1 MESIFKGLAIVV
13 FFAVATCHCLAQQQ
27 EHKRWANVRIKEKGF
42 VLGAGY
48 GLDTFNLPQGNYSPL
63 FCMAR
68 IGIDFR
74 NKNTKT
80 IGRRGEYSIFFE
92 PQINPVLL
100 RKANNSKVEWEYGV
114 NIGFQHCYPIT
125 KDLCSAI
132 FISTGPHYFSANT
145 DRQAPGFIFS
155 DNFGAGFYY
164 FLYKD
169 WAVNAGFRLRHM
181 SNAQTRLPNS
191 GINTF
196 NFLIGVSKLLRK

>member
-1 MESIFKGLAIVV
+1 MVSISKGLAI
-13 FFAVATCHCLAQQQ
+13 AVCFLLATFCCLAQKQ
-27 EHKRWANVRIKEKGF
+27 EHKRWANIRIKERGF
-42 VLGAGY
+42 VMGAGY
-48 GLDTFNLPQGNYSPL
+48 GLDTFNLPQGNYTPL
-63 FCMAR
+63 FCIAR
-68 IGIDFR
+68 LGIDFK
-74 NKNTKT
+74 NKNAKT
-80 IGRRGEYSIFFE
+80 IVRRGDYSIFFE

-100 RKANNSKVEWEYGV
+100 RKTNSSKVEWEYGL

-125 KDLCSAI
+125 KDLYSAI
-132 FISTGPHYFSANT
+132 FISTGPHYFSAVT
-145 DRQAPGFIFS
+145 ERQAPGFIFS

-196 NFLIGVSKLLRK
+196 NFMIGISKMLRK